1 MNDKLKYSI
10 HFCVFLI
17 FISNVNSGELA
28 YMSKNELKVCSGN
41 YNDGNKE
48 FTGTYMNGYMNG
60 KYQEYRVGVWKFW
73 YHNGKIKFEGMY
85 KDGVLISK
93 KCWNSD
99 GENISCNS
107 LEISESEKYR
117 MFKNQ

>member
-1 MNDKLKYSI
+1 MSI
-10 HFCVFLI
+10 
-17 FISNVNSGELA
+17 NQ
-28 YMSKNELKVCSGN
+28 LKVCSST

-48 FTGTYMNGYMNG
+48 FSGTYMNGYMNG

>member
-1 MNDKLKYSI
+1 MSI
-10 HFCVFLI
+10 
-17 FISNVNSGELA
+17 NQ
-28 YMSKNELKVCSGN
+28 LKVFSGT
-41 YNDGNKE
+41 YNNGNKE
-48 FTGTYMNGYMNG
+48 FYGTYMNG

-73 YHNGKIKFEGMY
+73 YHNGKIKFEGLY
-85 KDGVLISK
+85 KDVVPISK